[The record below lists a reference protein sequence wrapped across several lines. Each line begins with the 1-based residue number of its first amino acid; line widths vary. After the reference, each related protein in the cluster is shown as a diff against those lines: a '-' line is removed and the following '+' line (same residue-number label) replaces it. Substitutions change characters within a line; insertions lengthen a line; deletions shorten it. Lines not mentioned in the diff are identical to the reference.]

1 MSVEEAGHLQL
12 HDQVVVSGALI
23 DVLQG
28 HDVFML
34 DPRKSEGHHER
45 YGV

>member
-1 MSVEEAGHLQL
+1 MEEAVPMHLQL

-28 HDVFML
+28 HNVLML
-34 DPRKSEGHHER
+34 DPEEEKHHRE
-45 YGV
+45 